1 MKKREIKKYS
11 KDTVLGWASEVIK
24 NHYNC
29 EIKKISYI
37 GGGYFEVPLKKMYR
51 DQLLDAPAISYD
63 GDVELRSLGWIK
75 DMERPI
81 WSIRSSVPV
90 PFTLLSAVIEVKVKS

>member
-1 MKKREIKKYS
+1 MAAQGSAGCQGLFRIIRS
-11 KDTVLGWASEVIK
+11 RSFRI
-24 NHYNC
+24 N
-29 EIKKISYI
+29 I